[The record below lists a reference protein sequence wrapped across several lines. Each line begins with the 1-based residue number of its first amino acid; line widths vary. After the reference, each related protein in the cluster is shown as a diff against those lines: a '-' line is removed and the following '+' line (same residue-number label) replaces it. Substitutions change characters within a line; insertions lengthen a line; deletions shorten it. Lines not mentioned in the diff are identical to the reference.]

1 MSQSENKKIDSLK
14 HKNAKRAHIPSKEE
28 AGFEDTSNIVAAKQT
43 AAYPLN
49 PVTHRGQDPE
59 LFWMHKYGAA
69 DEQTHLN
76 VDIRSLYRH
85 EHVAPETLIRR
96 LFDFKREASRN
107 QDMFESELVDTLFGN
122 YHDIEELDKPQ
133 SYYQHADRWSNRL
146 IQGDSL
152 LTMTSLLEREGM
164 AGKVQMIYIDPPYGI
179 KYGSNWQIK
188 LDDRNVKD
196 GDDAALSGE
205 PEVVKAFRDTWELG
219 IHSYLSYL
227 RERLLVA
234 KELLTTSGSCFVQIS
249 DENVHLVRCLMD
261 EVFGSGNF
269 ISLIP
274 FAKTAGAGS
283 NVLGSEFDYLIW
295 YAKDIESTK
304 FRQLFLP
311 KASNTFKSYKYAVS
325 PDSKSVRPASKE
337 EKQNPILLPDGWRLA
352 QLSFA
357 VSQDPGKLE
366 ERLYSFEGK
375 NYDCGTNRHWKTKN
389 PTGLDN
395 LAKRGRLIGLG
406 SQLNYIRYHDDFP
419 ATALTNDWTD
429 TGSAGFSSSDPKVY
443 VVQTDTE
450 VIKRCIL
457 MTTDPGDLVLDP
469 TCGSGATAH
478 VAEQWGRRWIT
489 TDTSRIALNIAKT
502 RLMTATYPW
511 YTLKDEVALSPSPQ
525 PSGETTSHS
534 TRPAKNAGQ
543 VAGYPVKGEGA
554 APLPPRGGGVGGE
567 GVKSWDIRN
576 GFIYKTVPHVTLKSL
591 ANDEPPETETLFDQ
605 PEVNKKKLRVAGPF
619 TVETLQAFE
628 PLSPEALS
636 DAGMHAEAAQNFTQ
650 RIFEH
655 LKSAGIKNG
664 ARNETAV
671 FARVDTLGNEWLHA
685 EGFYQASNGER
696 KAYLHIGPQF
706 GTVSRQAVNGAVKEA
721 RSRGDADWLIIL
733 GFAFESDIDTQQST
747 KLAGFE
753 VTKVRMHDDLLQE
766 GLLKKDKKAAS
777 FVTIGEPDITL
788 SPSPSPASGRGE
800 FIQVEIRGLDI
811 YDPVKDEVKARSV
824 ADIAYWMVDDNYDG
838 SNFMVRQVFFCG
850 GDHDE
855 FDKWKKGLS
864 DLAKQ
869 TTKRKVEQTLKI
881 EIDEEAFDR
890 VYGF

>member
-1 MSQSENKKIDSLK
+1 MSQDKKIDSLK

-28 AGFEDTSNIVAAKQT
+28 AGFEDSSKLVSEKPAAE
-43 AAYPLN
+43 YPLN

-59 LFWMHKYGAA
+59 LYWMHKYGA
-69 DEQTHLN
+69 DDSQSQLQ

-85 EHVAPETLIRR
+85 EHIAPETLIKR
-96 LFDFKREASRN
+96 LYELKRDAGQN
-107 QDMFESELVDTLFGN
+107 QEMFENELVDTLFGN

-133 SYYQHADRWSNRL
+133 SYYHHADRWSNRL

-188 LDDRNVKD
+188 LNDRNVKD

-269 ISLIP
+269 VSLIT
-274 FAKTAGAGS
+274 FKKTGGQTS
-283 NVLGSEFDYLIW
+283 NLLSPVSDYLVW
-295 YAKDIESTK
+295 YAKDITQVKYRQIYLPTK
-304 FRQLFLP
+304 IGEGRGIGERYTNVMLQNGSIQKSPKEGDPLP
-311 KASNTFKSYKYAVS
+311 EGARFIRIDPLTSN
-325 PDSKSVRPASKE
+325 RPAKE
-337 EKQNPILLPDGWRLA
+337 HEKIEFEFNGRGYLPPAGRTWSTTIDGFANLLKHGRIYSTGN
-352 QLSFA
+352 QL
-357 VSQDPGKLE
+357 
-366 ERLYSFEGK
+366 
-375 NYDCGTNRHWKTKN
+375 C
-389 PTGLDN
+389 
-395 LAKRGRLIGLG
+395 
-406 SQLNYIRYHDDFP
+406 YIRFFDDFP
-419 ATALTNDWTD
+419 ATPLGNLWDD
-429 TGSAGFSSSDPKVY
+429 VAGKSDKLY
-443 VVQTDTE
+443 VVQTFQRIVE
-450 VIKRCIL
+450 RCML

-469 TCGSGATAH
+469 TCGSGTTAH

-489 TDTSRIALNIAKT
+489 TDTSRIALNIAKA

-511 YTLKDEVALSPSPQ
+511 YTLKDEADGVEP
-525 PSGETTSHS
+525 
-534 TRPAKNAGQ
+534 
-543 VAGYPVKGEGA
+543 KG
-554 APLPPRGGGVGGE
+554 
-567 GVKSWDIRN
+567 WDVRN
-576 GFIYKTVPHVTLKSL
+576 GFVYKTVPHVTLKSL
-591 ANDEPPETETLFDQ
+591 ANDELPETETLFDQ
-605 PEVNKKKLRVAGPF
+605 PVANKKKLRVAGPF
-619 TVETLQAFE
+619 TVETLQSFE
-628 PLSPEALS
+628 PLPPEALA

-655 LKSAGIKNG
+655 LKSAGVKNG
-664 ARNETAV
+664 DRNETAV
-671 FARVDTLGNEWLHA
+671 FVRVNTLGNEWLHA
-685 EGFYQASNGER
+685 EGFYQAKNGER
-696 KAYLHIGPQF
+696 KAYIHIGPQF
-706 GTVSRQAVNGAVKEA
+706 GTVSRQAVNEAVKEA

-753 VTKVRMHDDLLQE
+753 VTKVRMHDDLMQE

-777 FVTIGEPDITL
+777 FVTIGEPDIQLL
-788 SPSPSPASGRGE
+788 SDGDTAR
-800 FIQVEIRGLDI
+800 IEICGLDI
-811 YDPVKDEVKARSV
+811 YDPVKDEVKPRSV

-855 FDKWKKGLS
+855 FAKWKKGLS

-890 VYGF
+890 VYGFQSHPIPRTKGRKVAVRVISQFGEESTKVLAL

>member
-1 MSQSENKKIDSLK
+1 MSQDQDKKIDSLK
-14 HKNAKRAHIPSKEE
+14 HQTPKRLHIPSKEE
-28 AGFEDTSNIVAAKQT
+28 EGFETHSDIVAGKKT
-43 AAYPLN
+43 TEIPLN

-59 LFWMHKYGAA
+59 LYWVHKYGTE
-69 DEQTHLN
+69 DDQTHLN

-85 EHVAPETLIRR
+85 EHIAPETLIKR
-96 LFDFKREASRN
+96 LYNLKRELSHN
-107 QDMFESELVDTLFGN
+107 TDMFEGELVDTLFGN
-122 YHDIEELDKPQ
+122 YQDIEELDKPQ

-188 LDDRNVKD
+188 LNDRNVKD
-196 GDDAALSGE
+196 GDDNALSGE

-234 KELLTTSGSCFVQIS
+234 KELLTSSGSCFVQIS

-269 ISLIP
+269 
-274 FAKTAGAGS
+274 FAQINYRS
-283 NVLGSEFDYLIW
+283 MSPLGQKGIARVYDYLLW
-295 YAKDIESTK
+295 YTKDKEQTK
-304 FRQLFLP
+304 FRPIYVDQHIADESEYVFLDEGNGKYKKMKHEEVCELP
-311 KASNTFKSYKYAVS
+311 KAEWSKVFKRSVLSSSGYTPSCTF
-325 PDSKSVRPASKE
+325 DFE
-337 EKQNPILLPDGWRLA
+337 
-352 QLSFA
+352 
-357 VSQDPGKLE
+357 
-366 ERLYSFEGK
+366 FEGINFKPLSGKSWRTHREGIQKLIQK
-375 NYDCGTNRHWKTKN
+375 NRLIALGKN
-389 PTGLDN
+389 PYF
-395 LAKRGRLIGLG
+395 R
-406 SQLNYIRYHDDFP
+406 QYYMDFP
-419 ATALTNDWTD
+419 LIQLENSWHNTA
-429 TGSAGFSSSDPKVY
+429 AGFSEGKKY
-443 VVQTDTE
+443 VVQTNAQ
-450 VIKRCIL
+450 IIQRCML

-469 TCGSGATAH
+469 TCGSGTTAH

-511 YTLKDEVALSPSPQ
+511 YMLKDEADKVEPKA
-525 PSGETTSHS
+525 
-534 TRPAKNAGQ
+534 
-543 VAGYPVKGEGA
+543 
-554 APLPPRGGGVGGE
+554 
-567 GVKSWDIRN
+567 WDVRN
-576 GFIYKTVPHVTLKSL
+576 GFVYKTVPHVTLKSL

-605 PEVNKKKLRVAGPF
+605 PQVDKKKLRVAGPF

-628 PLSPEALS
+628 PLPPEALA

-655 LKSAGIKNG
+655 LKSAGVKNG
-664 ARNETAV
+664 DRNETAV

-685 EGFYQASNGER
+685 EGYYQTANGER
-696 KAYLHIGPQF
+696 KAYIHIGPQF

-747 KLAGFE
+747 RLAGFE
-753 VTKVRMHDDLLQE
+753 VTKVRMHDDLMQE

-777 FVTIGEPDITL
+777 FVTIGEPDIVL
-788 SPSPSPASGRGE
+788 LVDGE
-800 FIQVEIRGLDI
+800 TVRVEIRGLDI

-824 ADIAYWMVDDNYDG
+824 ADIAYWMVDDDYDG
-838 SNFMVRQVFFCG
+838 SSFMVRQVFFCG

-855 FDKWKKGLS
+855 FAKWKKGFS

-890 VYGF
+890 VYGFQSHPIPAKKGSKVAVRVISQFGEESTKVLTL